1 MPSFKVQHIILILQT
16 SRYDTTISGLKV
28 LLRVDPHTLAL
39 ALARLC
45 LNASLDLL
53 RIGKWSWGGGAAKW
67 VRRPAMRVHSGTRW
81 NHMLRISFEEEKG
94 RKAREK
100 SGAKHAN
107 TCYSKEHF
115 GGQGDC
121 QEIQSGKGIEGR
133 KQSGEAAESVM
144 ETEQGWERCYR
155 RRVFRKEAEKGG
167 TANIGFLFSLEAFLV
182 HPRGDLKPEDLVSVY
197 GLHQGWADLRLV

>member
-1 MPSFKVQHIILILQT
+1 MLQNGSEDLQCGCILEQGGITCSELVLKKKRGERQGRNQALSMQTRAILKNT
-16 SRYDTTISGLKV
+16 LEVKETARRYS
-28 LLRVDPHTLAL
+28 
-39 ALARLC
+39 
-45 LNASLDLL
+45 
-53 RIGKWSWGGGAAKW
+53 
-67 VRRPAMRVHSGTRW
+67 
-81 NHMLRISFEEEKG
+81 
-94 RKAREK
+94 REK
-100 SGAKHAN
+100 ELK
-107 TCYSKEHF
+107 
-115 GGQGDC
+115 
-121 QEIQSGKGIEGR
+121 EGR